1 MSDSNDLTDGPQPD
15 TSASGPAFAKA
26 LQSFKTGD
34 IAYGDFLSQ
43 IGEFLAAGA
52 SPAQLLNIL
61 RDSETVDPLPRD
73 VHEAL
78 ADRIANWPPASANRP
93 TRLAD
98 APTVVLEEDGARSG
112 TERDATQASASRAP
126 VAGQALKG
134 RFQLVELIG
143 EGGMSRVYKALDLRR
158 VEAGSQDPYIAVKVL
173 TLPFRDYFGSI
184 AALQSEA
191 QKLQSLAHPN
201 ILRVFDCDR
210 DGETVFMTMEYL
222 VGTRLLAGE
231 ASEGPPSGSGQDE
244 ACAIIRAI
252 ASALDYA
259 HRNNI
264 VHGDLKPGNVI
275 VTARGEVKVIDFG
288 LARWIAH
295 SGAGLEGSATA
306 QSALAATRRYASPQ
320 VMARQVPEPGDDV
333 YALACIAYQL
343 LTGTHP
349 FDDDEAPATRRPPP
363 QRPGL
368 MPGQYAAILKAL
380 RFERSDRT
388 ATVREFI
395 EQFTAPPPGGAWRQ
409 YAMWGSGAA
418 LLILLAW
425 FFGHRSTQTETARSP
440 ASQPAP
446 VSPPTAPV
454 PGSVIRDCPT
464 CPFMTV
470 LPGGRFQQGSA
481 SGSSGST
488 SFEYPQHGV
497 DIGYPIAMSTNDV
510 TVGEFREF
518 ITATG
523 RDMQG
528 CDTYDGE
535 WRHRPNASWTDPGFT
550 QGTTHPVTCVSW
562 NDAVA
567 YAQWLSAKSGHRY
580 RLPSAS
586 EWEYASR
593 AGGDEVRPWKTSAA
607 GACAAANVADQS
619 AARRYPGW
627 TVFPCDDGYINTAPV
642 GSFKANAFGL
652 NDMLGNVFQWTQ
664 DCWRD
669 DYSGAPADGSAR
681 SDGDCA
687 EHEMRGGSWFSSPAY
702 VSASY
707 RNHFAA
713 GYRTSS
719 VGFRLVR
726 EINP

>member
-1 MSDSNDLTDGPQPD
+1 MSDSNDLTDGPQPES
-15 TSASGPAFAKA
+15 SASGSAFAQA

-34 IAYGDFLSQ
+34 IAYGDLLSQ
-43 IGEFLAAGA
+43 IDQFLAAGA
-52 SPAQLLNIL
+52 SPAQLLRIL
-61 RDSETVDPLPRD
+61 RESETVDPLD
-73 VHEAL
+73 VHTAL
-78 ADRIANWPPASANRP
+78 ADRIANGPSILANRP

-98 APTVVLEEDGARSG
+98 APTVVLDEDGARSG
-112 TERDATQASASRAP
+112 AERDAMRAGAARAP
-126 VAGQALKG
+126 VAGQILKG

-173 TLPFRDYFGSI
+173 TLPFHEYFGSI

-191 QKLQSLAHPN
+191 QKLQGLAHPN
-201 ILRVFDCDR
+201 IVRVFDCDR

-222 VGTRLLAGE
+222 VGTRLLAGQ
-231 ASEGPPSGSGQDE
+231 ASDGPSGSGRDE

-275 VTARGEVKVIDFG
+275 VTALGEVKVIDFG

-295 SGAGLEGSATA
+295 PGAGREGSVT
-306 QSALAATRRYASPQ
+306 ALAATRRYASPQ
-320 VMARQVPEPGDDV
+320 VMARQTPEPADDV

-349 FDDDEAPATRRPPP
+349 FDDGDAPAIRRPPP

-368 MPGQYAAILKAL
+368 TPGQYAAILKAL

-388 ATVREFI
+388 AAVREFI
-395 EQFTAPPPGGAWRQ
+395 EPFSAPPPGVAWRK
-409 YAMWGSGAA
+409 YAMWGGSAV

-425 FFGHRSTQTETARSP
+425 FFGHRSSQTETARSP
-440 ASQPAP
+440 APQPLP
-446 VSPPTAPV
+446 VSPPAAPV

-470 LPGGRFQQGSA
+470 LPSGRFQQGSA

-488 SFEYPQHGV
+488 SFEYPQHAV
-497 DIGYPIAMSTNDV
+497 DIGHPIVMSTNDV

-535 WRHRPNASWTDPGFT
+535 WQHRPNASWTDPGFT

-593 AGGDEVRPWKTSAA
+593 AGGDEVAPWKSSAA
-607 GACAAANVADQS
+607 GACADANVADQS

-627 TVFPCDDGYINTAPV
+627 TVFPCDDGYVNTAPV
-642 GSFKANAFGL
+642 GSFKPNAFGL
-652 NDMLGNVFQWTQ
+652 NDMLGNVFQWTG

-669 DYSGAPADGSAR
+669 DYSGAPTDGSAR
-681 SDGDCA
+681 GDGDCT

-702 VSASY
+702 VNASY

-713 GYRTSS
+713 DYRTSS